1 MKAKRSKR
9 IKDYITIAVFLVL
22 LYVPNLVIPMFGRF
36 MNLDFATKQVTSDS
50 PVLTLKNIEKYPA
63 TFDKVFDNNLPF
75 RDLVG
80 EAWAR
85 INYFALHDSANSGVL
100 IGKIDD
106 KDEKRWLFYSN
117 DDDHNPVENTQG
129 IVKYDQVLFEES
141 VKVME
146 VNKKELNKRNIKSL
160 YVIVPNKE
168 TIYKEKLPDSVKI
181 YSDKT
186 RTDDFIEYLKSN
198 KVANFV
204 YLKNELLRAKENGQV
219 YWRQDTHWNEYGAGM
234 AFKRI
239 IKELKLDYEP
249 KFDYS
254 FTNEQVDRDL
264 ATMLKITDYFEDDV
278 PVLDY
283 KNTSRDYK
291 LEKISKNNT
300 IIVSK
305 NETAPVKKSILIVGD
320 SFRDVMGEICFR
332 TFRKCILMHRSDY
345 DESVLKKYNAE
356 IVIFE
361 FVERYMPS
369 IKDFYIIN
377 KQ

>member
-100 IGKIDD
+100 IGKTDD
-106 KDEKRWLFYSN
+106 KDERRWLFYSN

-141 VKVME
+141 AKVME
-146 VNKKELNKRNIKSL
+146 VNKKELNKQNIKSL
-160 YVIVPNKE
+160 YAIVPNKE

-186 RTDDFIEYLKSN
+186 RTDDFIEYLNSN

-283 KNTSRDYK
+283 KNNSRDYK

-345 DESVLKKYNAE
+345 DESVLKKYNVE

-361 FVERYMPS
+361 FVERYIPS